1 MNSKIEELYLEGE
14 NAIKNGN
21 MVEAKQFYETILLDD
36 PQCYY
41 AHNSL
46 GWIYKSLFD
55 DCQKAENHYRAAI
68 KFGPNYPHA
77 YYNLFH
83 IMTEMER
90 FEELSAYLKTCLHIA
105 ILDKTVIYN
114 RLGIIEEFK
123 GEFMN
128 AIDYY
133 KKAIKICLNDEKIED
148 LKKNIIRCKY
158 KAELE

>member
-1 MNSKIEELYLEGE
+1 MNSKTEDLYLEGE

-21 MVEAKQFYETILLDD
+21 IAEAKQLYESILLDD
-36 PQCYY
+36 PQCCY

-46 GWIYKSLFD
+46 GWIYKSQFD
-55 DCQKAENHYRAAI
+55 DYEKAENHYRAAI
-68 KFGPNYPHA
+68 KFGPHYPHS

-90 FEELSAYLKTCLHIA
+90 FEELSTYLKECLHIA
-105 ILDKTVIYN
+105 ILDKTLIYN

-123 GEFMN
+123 GEFAK
-128 AIDYY
+128 AIEYY

-148 LKKNIIRCKY
+148 LKKNIARCEY
-158 KAELE
+158 KSDLA